1 MAGVAIT
8 VDTDAF
14 PLVSEFYWEVDG
26 ENFSTSDSIS
36 LGEDMIGEVVNITCL
51 VFNVMIGDVQG
62 NDTASCLYTV
72 QGIALH
78 LLRPVRSPISGN
90 GEFRISLYILICI
103 LRGDFVNISYQT

>member
-36 LGEDMIGEVVNITCL
+36 LGEEVIGQQVDVSCLVVN
-51 VFNVMIGDVQG
+51 VMMGDVKG
-62 NDTASCLYTV
+62 NDTASCVYTV
-72 QGIALH
+72 KGIVFSKSILCF
-78 LLRPVRSPISGN
+78 PYVW
-90 GEFRISLYILICI
+90 EVSL
-103 LRGDFVNISYQT
+103 NT